1 MIEKLEHLSR
11 EFAALEQSLGDP
23 ELLSNQT
30 RYREAMQ
37 RYSELQSIVKV
48 YTEYRDVLSGMDNA
62 REALADPELEEMAR
76 EELEALEAQRTV
88 LESRLETLL
97 LPKDPFDDKNVI
109 IEIRAAA
116 GGDEASLFA
125 AEVLGMYQRYA
136 EALGFKTE
144 VIDSYANSVG
154 GLSKVNFEITG
165 RGAYSKFKFESGV
178 HRVQRVPETETQ
190 GRIHTS
196 TITVAVLP
204 EAEDVDVN
212 LSPSDYRVDVY
223 RSSGPGGQSVNT
235 TDSAVRITYKP
246 GTSDEIVVTCQ
257 DGKSQIKN
265 KEKALTVLRARLL
278 ERERER
284 AASEAR
290 EARLVQIGT
299 GERSEKIR
307 TYNFPQSRVTDH
319 RIGYTTHN
327 LGDIMTGKV
336 DELTE
341 VLSEAEQ
348 AQRLDEMGGA
358 QRSEGSTSNVSRGAA

>member
-1 MIEKLEHLSR
+1 
-11 EFAALEQSLGDP
+11 
-23 ELLSNQT
+23 
-30 RYREAMQ
+30 
-37 RYSELQSIVKV
+37 
-48 YTEYRDVLSGMDNA
+48 
-62 REALADPELEEMAR
+62 
-76 EELEALEAQRTV
+76 
-88 LESRLETLL
+88 
-97 LPKDPFDDKNVI
+97 
-109 IEIRAAA
+109 
-116 GGDEASLFA
+116 
-125 AEVLGMYQRYA
+125 MYQRYA

-144 VIDSYANSVG
+144 VIDSFANSVG
-154 GLSKVNFEITG
+154 GFSKVNFEITG

-178 HRVQRVPETETQ
+178 HRVQRVPATETQ

-212 LSPSDYRVDVY
+212 LSTSDYRTDVY

-284 AASEAR
+284 AVAEAR

-327 LGDIMTGKV
+327 LADIMVGKV

-348 AQRLDEMGGA
+348 AQRLDDIG
-358 QRSEGSTSNVSRGAA
+358 RGAA